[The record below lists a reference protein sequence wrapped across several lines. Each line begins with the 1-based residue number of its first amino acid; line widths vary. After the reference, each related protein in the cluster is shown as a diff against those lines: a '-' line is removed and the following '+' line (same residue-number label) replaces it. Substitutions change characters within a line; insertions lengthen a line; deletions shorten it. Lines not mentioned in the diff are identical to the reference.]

1 MMMII
6 KNRKKLFSLIVIL
19 SIGFILYRYTNISTW
34 LSFENLQL
42 NKDLWKEY
50 VNNNYIFA
58 MVLYSLLYIVV
69 VTFAIPGAT
78 VLTISGGFLFGTLPA
93 MIYANISATI
103 GATLCFLFSR
113 YLIGSWIQNKYSD
126 KIIKFN
132 EEIEENGSNYLLTVH
147 LMPIFPFFLINLIS
161 GITKVSLK
169 TFIWTTTI
177 GILPASFVYSLAGTN
192 LGNIQ
197 SVKDILS
204 LNILLALIALG
215 LFALL
220 PTILRKLNKHKNLKF
235 T

>member
-1 MMMII
+1 MI
-6 KNRKKLFSLIVIL
+6 KNHKKLFSLIIIL
-19 SIGFILYRYTNISTW
+19 SIGFILYRHTGVDTW

-50 VNNNYIFA
+50 VNNNYVFA
-58 MVLYSLLYIVV
+58 MILYSLLYIVV

-103 GATLCFLFSR
+103 GAALCFLFSR

-132 EEIEENGSNYLLTVH
+132 KEIEENGSNYLLTVH

-177 GILPASFVYSLAGTN
+177 GILPASFVYSFAGTN

-204 LNILLALIALG
+204 LNILLALMTLG

-220 PTILRKLNKHKNLKF
+220 PTLLRKMSKNKSLKF
-235 T
+235 I

>member
-1 MMMII
+1 MIMII
-6 KNRKKLFSLIVIL
+6 KNHQKLFSLIIIL
-19 SIGFILYRYTNISTW
+19 SLGFILYRHTGVNTW

-50 VNNNYIFA
+50 VNNNYVFA
-58 MVLYSLLYIVV
+58 MILYSLLYIVV

-103 GATLCFLFSR
+103 GAALCFLFSR

-132 EEIEENGSNYLLTVH
+132 KEIEENGSNYLLTVH

-177 GILPASFVYSLAGTN
+177 GILPASFVYSFAGTN

-204 LNILLALIALG
+204 LNILLALITLG

-220 PTILRKLNKHKNLKF
+220 PTLLRKMIKNKSLKF
-235 T
+235 I